1 MPGGRAPRTPLPG
14 ALRATPM
21 PVGLDVPEGGQAL
34 PTDPLPGALRAKPMP
49 FGIDVPEGGK
59 AIPPDPSLERVA
71 HAVHPL
77 TPFGAKR
84 SWEGGPGGG
93 LALPPGN

>member
-1 MPGGRAPRTPLPG
+1 MH
-14 ALRATPM
+14 
-21 PVGLDVPEGGQAL
+21 VGQYVPEGGQAL

-71 HAVHPL
+71 NTVHHL

-84 SWEGGPGGG
+84 SREGGPGPGKVVFQKHEITT
-93 LALPPGN
+93 LP